1 MSPKTLPVSTGKI
14 EYVYI
19 PHPAGRVLKTA
30 MASNEQ
36 KVLAIVRRKI
46 LNGDYAESDRISE
59 VAIAQELGVSR
70 TPARTALA
78 ALEAEGLIEK
88 RAGRGYS
95 ARPIRTADVAKA
107 IEVRAVL
114 EGLAARNMASIG
126 MSCEVEAKLRASIAK
141 SAALLETDEPEQD
154 LIGGYQEA
162 NVVFHETI
170 MFHCGNELIAHTFER
185 IRHLPL
191 TALGTLAFDQTHV
204 KREKMRLTVGHS
216 QHVIIFDAIQK
227 GDAARAE
234 SMMREHSH
242 ATLNYSELFV
252 LKSGREAQPA
262 VS

>member
-1 MSPKTLPVSTGKI
+1 MSPNSLPNSTEIFNYVSIVSDTGRI
-14 EYVYI
+14 TE
-19 PHPAGRVLKTA
+19 TA

-46 LNGDYAESDRISE
+46 LNGDYAEADRISE

-88 RAGRGYS
+88 RTGRGYS

-107 IEVRAVL
+107 IEVRGVL
-114 EGLAARNMASIG
+114 EGLAARNMALHG
-126 MSCEVEAKLRASIAK
+126 MSCEVEQKLRDSIAH
-141 SAALLETDEPEQD
+141 SAALLETEEPGHD

-216 QHVIIFDAIQK
+216 QHVIIFDALQK
-227 GDAARAE
+227 RDAARAE
-234 SMMREHSH
+234 TMMREHSH

-252 LKSGREAQPA
+252 LKPQDEVQL
-262 VS
+262 VSA